1 MANITIEDNLFKKIE
16 KIAKKENTTEN
27 KLITEAIESIVNE
40 KENNVKVTQF
50 WDLGG
55 KYKNGETFNAV
66 DDIKKMRNGEL

>member
-40 KENNVKVTQF
+40 KEKNVKESRF
-50 WDLGG
+50 WELGG
-55 KYKNGETFNAV
+55 KYKVGETFSAV
-66 DDIKKMRNGEL
+66 DEIKKMRNGE